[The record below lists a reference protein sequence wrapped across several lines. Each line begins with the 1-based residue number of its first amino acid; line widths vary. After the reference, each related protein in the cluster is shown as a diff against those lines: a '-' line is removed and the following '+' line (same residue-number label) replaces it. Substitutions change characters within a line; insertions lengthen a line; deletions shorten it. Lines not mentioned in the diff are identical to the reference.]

1 MILSERL
8 RAIREQKKLSQG
20 DLEKR
25 TGLKRCYISRIE
37 NGHTIPSLATLER
50 MARALQVPLYQFFY
64 DGERPPVLLAA
75 PSMRKSGDD
84 SWGFDG
90 DSARFV
96 HRLRLLLSRIAEPDR
111 KLLFH
116 LASQLVLRA
125 KPVLLRE
132 KSSS

>member
-20 DLEKR
+20 EIEKR

-37 NGHTIPSLATLER
+37 NGHTVPSLPTLER
-50 MARALQVPLYQFFY
+50 MARALEVPLYQFFY
-64 DGERPPVLLAA
+64 DGKRPAA
-75 PSMRKSGDD
+75 PLAVSPARRSDD
-84 SWGFDG
+84 AWGFEG
-90 DSARFV
+90 ESARFV
-96 HRLRLLLSRIAEPDR
+96 HRLQLLLGRIAEPDR

-125 KPVLLRE
+125 KP
-132 KSSS
+132 

>member
-8 RAIREQKKLSQG
+8 RAIREQKNLSQG
-20 DLEKR
+20 EIEKR

-37 NGHTIPSLATLER
+37 NGHTVPSLATLER
-50 MARALQVPLYQFFY
+50 MSRALQVPLYQFFY
-64 DGERPPVLLAA
+64 DGKEPAA
-75 PSMRKSGDD
+75 PLALSLVRKSGDD
-84 SWGFDG
+84 TWGFEG

-116 LASQLVLRA
+116 LASQLVLRT
-125 KPVLLRE
+125 KP
-132 KSSS
+132 

>member
-20 DLEKR
+20 EVEKR

-64 DGERPPVLLAA
+64 DGKEPAA
-75 PSMRKSGDD
+75 PLALSSTRKSGDGA
-84 SWGFDG
+84 WGFEG
-90 DSARFV
+90 ESARFV
-96 HRLRLLLSRIAEPDR
+96 HRLRLLLGRIAEPDR

-116 LASQLVLRA
+116 LASQLVLRT
-125 KPVLLRE
+125 
-132 KSSS
+132 KS

>member
-20 DLEKR
+20 DIEKR

-50 MARALQVPLYQFFY
+50 MACALEVPLYQFFY
-64 DGERPPVLLAA
+64 NGKEPLAPLA
-75 PSMRKSGDD
+75 LSSTRKSGDEA
-84 SWGFDG
+84 WGFEG
-90 DSARFV
+90 ESGRFV
-96 HRLRLLLSRIAEPDR
+96 HRLQHLLGRIAEPDR

-116 LASQLVLRA
+116 LASQLVLRT
-125 KPVLLRE
+125 KT
-132 KSSS
+132 

>member
-1 MILSERL
+1 M
-8 RAIREQKKLSQG
+8 
-20 DLEKR
+20 EKR

-50 MARALQVPLYQFFY
+50 MARALQVPLYQLFY
-64 DGERPPVLLAA
+64 DGEQPPTLLAI
-75 PSMRKSGDD
+75 SSRRESGVD
-84 SWGFDG
+84 SWGFEG

-125 KPVLLRE
+125 KPVPLHE
-132 KSSS
+132 KGSS